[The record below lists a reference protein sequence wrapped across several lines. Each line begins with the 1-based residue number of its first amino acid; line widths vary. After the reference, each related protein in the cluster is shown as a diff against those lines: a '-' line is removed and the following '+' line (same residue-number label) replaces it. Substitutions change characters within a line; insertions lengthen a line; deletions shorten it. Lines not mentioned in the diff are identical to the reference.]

1 MNQEKNVFS
10 SDKRKNQLITMLI
23 NKGIYKKEGKH
34 LYDLS
39 IQDLEQTWKG
49 AHSAPACY

>member
-1 MNQEKNVFS
+1 MKQEKNLFS
-10 SDKRKNQLITMLI
+10 SNKRKNQLINMLI

-39 IQDLEQTWKG
+39 VTDLEKL
-49 AHSAPACY
+49 CV